1 MTNTISI
8 TSSPNTITVTSTPNQ
23 ITVYDGAEPGPTYVD
38 PSYDNTYG
46 SGDRQVALTGCMR
59 VPSAIGAGVSLGAQT
74 GMYFNGSQ
82 TNFGYADNNSALTV
96 GSRILFDFTG
106 LASPTFKITEMTI
119 YFDTTMTCGVWRP
132 RELINNEWVTI
143 GANFTLGS
151 SATQVI
157 DCSSS
162 TGAAFFC
169 WEVVSGTTSWDANWR
184 EINFKIGAEA

>member
-1 MTNTISI
+1 MS
-8 TSSPNTITVTSTPNQ
+8 NTITVTSTSNSISVTNTPNQ
-23 ITVYDGAEPGPTYVD
+23 ITVYDGAEPGPSYVD
-38 PSYDNTYG
+38 PSYLNQYG

-59 VPSAIGAGVSLGAQT
+59 VPNAIGSGVSNGAQT
-74 GMYFNGSQ
+74 GQYFNGAQ
-82 TNFGYADNNSALTV
+82 TNFGYADNGSALTV
-96 GSRILFDFTG
+96 GSRILFDLTG

-132 RELINNEWVTI
+132 MELRDNEWVAI

-184 EINFKIGAEA
+184 EIEFKIGAEA